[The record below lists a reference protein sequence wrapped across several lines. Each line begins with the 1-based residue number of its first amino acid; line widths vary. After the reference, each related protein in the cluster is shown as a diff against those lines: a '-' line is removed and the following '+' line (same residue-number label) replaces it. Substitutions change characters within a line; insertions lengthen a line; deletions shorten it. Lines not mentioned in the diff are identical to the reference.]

1 MPAAWSSRNRSS
13 ARIRAAARPA
23 TAPSVPTATSGAP
36 SPCSEGRSRCTPAAG
51 QSPGASSSSARQQRP
66 IGATEA
72 LIASSIE
79 RQPRRLP
86 ARTSWAAAAALL
98 EGGCGLRMADLVHGW
113 AVRRKHA
120 GAAWPA
126 VVRTGA
132 GAFFR
137 TTARQRKPAV
147 PRLPVVRPTRGR
159 RDDAAAVRHAHG
171 PPRDSVGQRAGG
183 AQACCCP
190 VRKINLACRRDSR
203 PRAPAGRWWVLP
215 SKEGS
220 RVTVEVRRCRWH
232 RFKQAPFPGHGPC
245 SLARRVWR
253 GAMSAPRA
261 KGFNRG
267 IFAN

>member
-1 MPAAWSSRNRSS
+1 MNGATARLSRGHHGMPAAWSSRNRSS

-51 QSPGASSSSARQQRP
+51 QSTGASSSSARQQRP

-171 PPRDSVGQRAGG
+171 PPRDSGWRRAGG
-183 AQACCCP
+183 TRACGCCLC
-190 VRKINLACRRDSR
+190 RKWMS
-203 PRAPAGRWWVLP
+203 PAGKIQRR
-215 SKEGS
+215 ERRQAGAGCCFRREGAGS
-220 RVTVEVRRCRWH
+220 R
-232 RFKQAPFPGHGPC
+232 
-245 SLARRVWR
+245 
-253 GAMSAPRA
+253 
-261 KGFNRG
+261 
-267 IFAN
+267 